1 MGSFRDQLTI
11 FFSAKEMLRSILLML
26 CWLLLWRLAV
36 LMEYAPHASIWFPP
50 AGLSFAAFLV
60 MGLRA
65 MPVLLLCSIIATFW
79 VDNMYQSEQ
88 DWLQIANSGILFG
101 AAHCASYWFGAW
113 TLRAMVKSTAA
124 ELLPKAILSFLII
137 GSLTALGAALLGTQ
151 ALAISGMI
159 DSTEATTI
167 WLPWWIGDLA
177 ATIVLTPLFLGMLS
191 WRYPQVD
198 NWLAGLDF
206 HLQNQPLQP
215 YLIKQGIC
223 ILMLSAIML
232 LAYVFPYPQV
242 SFAVFFLIIPQM
254 WMVYTES
261 AFRAAVS
268 LAIFSSLTAVWV
280 ALLGLM
286 EEALVYQFAITVIAA
301 SAYFG
306 LAVPVL
312 TADNKQLRQLALNDG
327 LTQVA
332 SRLYFFE
339 RLQQEITRARRYQQP
354 LSLILFDID
363 HFKQINDDYGHTAG
377 DNVLVQV
384 AERIQQDLRQSDLL
398 GRFGGDEFMLMVPD
412 NNLQQAVNTAERLR
426 QILFSIPLQ
435 QTARRLSGSFGVV
448 ELDLQETVQQA
459 FERADASLLKAKRQG
474 RNQVVASP
482 LSQHHQLNKPLS

>member
-1 MGSFRDQLTI
+1 MGSFRNQLNI
-11 FFSAKEMLRSILLML
+11 FFSATEMLRSILLLL

-88 DWLQIANSGILFG
+88 DWLQLANSGILFG
-101 AAHCASYWFGAW
+101 AAHCFTYWLGASL
-113 TLRAMVKSTAA
+113 LRSMVKSLVADV
-124 ELLPKAILSFLII
+124 LPKAILSFLVI
-137 GSLTALGAALLGTQ
+137 GSVTALTAALLGTQ

-159 DSTEATTI
+159 QSSEVADI

-177 ATIVLTPLFLGMLS
+177 ATIVLTPLFLGLLS
-191 WRYPQVD
+191 WRYPQID
-198 NWLAGLDF
+198 SWLAGLDF
-206 HLQNQPLQP
+206 HLQDQPLQP

-232 LAYVFPYPQV
+232 LAYAFPYPEV

-254 WMVYTES
+254 WMVYTET
-261 AFRAAVS
+261 AFRATMS
-268 LAIFSSLTAVWV
+268 LAIFSVLTAIWV

-286 EEALVYQFAITVIAA
+286 EQALVYQFAITVIAA

-312 TADNKQLRQLALNDG
+312 AAHNKQLRKLALNDG

-332 SRLYFFE
+332 SRMYFFE
-339 RLQQEITRARRYQQP
+339 RAEQEIARARRYQQP
-354 LSLILFDID
+354 VSLILFDVD

-377 DNVLVQV
+377 DTALVQV
-384 AERIQQDLRQSDLL
+384 AEKILTDLRQSDLF
-398 GRFGGDEFMLMVPD
+398 GRFGGDEFMLLLPNSD
-412 NNLQQAVNTAERLR
+412 LQHATDTAERLR
-426 QILFSIPLQ
+426 QTLMRIALT
-435 QTARRLSGSFGVV
+435 QTPRRLSGSFGVIEV
-448 ELDLQETVQQA
+448 NPQENLQQA
-459 FERADASLLKAKRQG
+459 FERVDANLLQAKRQG
-474 RNQVVASP
+474 RNQVVSSP
-482 LSQHHQLNKPLS
+482 S

>member
-1 MGSFRDQLTI
+1 MGSFRNQFNL
-11 FFSAKEMLRSILLML
+11 FFSATEMLRSVLLVL

-79 VDNMYQSEQ
+79 VDNMYQGGQ
-88 DWLQIANSGILFG
+88 HWLQLAYGGILFG
-101 AAHCASYWFGAW
+101 AAHCFTYWLGASV
-113 TLRAMVKSTAA
+113 LRSMVRAIVA
-124 ELLPKAILSFLII
+124 DVLPKAILSFLVI
-137 GSLTALGAALLGTQ
+137 GSLSALAAALLGAQ

-159 DSTEATTI
+159 QSTEVADI

-177 ATIVLTPLFLGMLS
+177 ATIVLTPLFLGLLS
-191 WRYPQVD
+191 WRYPQID

-206 HLQNQPLQP
+206 HLQDQPLQP

-223 ILMLSAIML
+223 ILMLSTIML
-232 LAYVFPYPQV
+232 LAHTFPYPEV

-254 WMVYTES
+254 WMVYTET

-268 LAIFSSLTAVWV
+268 LAIFSVLTAIWV

-286 EEALVYQFAITVIAA
+286 EQALVYQFAITVIAA

-312 TADNKQLRQLALNDG
+312 AAHNKQLRKLALNDG

-332 SRLYFFE
+332 SRMYFFE
-339 RLQQEITRARRYQQP
+339 RAEQEIARARRYQQP
-354 LSLILFDID
+354 VSLILFDID

-377 DNVLVQV
+377 DKALVQV
-384 AERIQQDLRQSDLL
+384 AEQVLNVLRLSDLL
-398 GRFGGDEFMLMVPD
+398 GRFGGDEFMLLLPD
-412 NNLQQAVNTAERLR
+412 GNLQHARDTAERLR
-426 QILFSIPLQ
+426 QTLMGISLA
-435 QTARRLSGSFGVV
+435 QTPRRLSGSFGVV
-448 ELDLQETVQQA
+448 EVSLQESLQQA
-459 FERADASLLKAKRQG
+459 FERADSNLLQAKRQG
-474 RNQVVASP
+474 RNQVVSSP
-482 LSQHHQLNKPLS
+482 LESYTNPYYS